1 MRVRIACVAVTVAAF
16 VAACGGSDE
25 ATGPQPLTRQQAERL
40 SQAGYTNY
48 LAKGAE
54 FEANSAFLGPG
65 GSQSLTMVGQI
76 DWERHA
82 GRAVVRGEGREA
94 GISEVYW
101 EETFILE
108 RRPAMDAI
116 ISGLGGPMT
125 PWIARPPDPSKIQL
139 DRLVGLLVGLAS
151 EQPDNALLV
160 QQKEGSEFMRND
172 TLRDTAVEVLRY
184 GNRNIY
190 WLDSAD
196 GSMVRFEGNSAGGN
210 APVVID
216 VLARKAVTLT
226 RPTEADIVPVERI
239 AEAYAAVTGG

>member
-1 MRVRIACVAVTVAAF
+1 MRVRIACVAVAVGACLAS
-16 VAACGGSDE
+16 CGGGDE
-25 ATGPQPLTRQQAERL
+25 PTGPQPLTRQQAERL

-76 DWERHA
+76 EWERHA

-116 ISGLGGPMT
+116 VSGLGGPAT
-125 PWIARPPDPSKIQL
+125 PWIARQPDPTNNQL

-190 WLDSAD
+190 WLDVAD

-226 RPTEADIVPVERI
+226 RPAETDIVPVERI

>member
-1 MRVRIACVAVTVAAF
+1 VKLRLVGVVALCALLVS
-16 VAACGGSDE
+16 CGGDDKSGE
-25 ATGPQPLTRQQAERL
+25 PAPLTQTQVERL

-65 GSQSLTMVGQI
+65 GNQSLTLSGLI
-76 DWERHA
+76 DWEKHA
-82 GRAVVRGEGREA
+82 GRAVVRGDGRAA
-94 GISEVYW
+94 GITEVYW

-116 ISGLGGPMT
+116 VSGLGGPSA
-125 PWIARPPDPSKIQL
+125 PWIARRPDPATRQL
-139 DRLVGLLVGLAS
+139 DRLIGLIVGLAS

-172 TLRDTAVEVLRY
+172 TLRDTSVEVLRY

-190 WLDSAD
+190 WLDAAN
-196 GSMVRFEGNSAGGN
+196 GSMLRFEGNSAAGN

-216 VLARKAVTLT
+216 ILERKAVDAP
-226 RPTEADIVPVERI
+226 RPVESDVVPVDQV
-239 AEAYAAVTGG
+239 AEAYAAITGG

>member
-1 MRVRIACVAVTVAAF
+1 MKFQLLRVVVVGSLL
-16 VAACGGSDE
+16 VSCGGSDDKSGE
-25 ATGPQPLTRQQAERL
+25 PAPLTQVQAERL

-65 GSQSLTMVGQI
+65 GNQSLTLTGLI
-76 DWERHA
+76 DWEHHA
-82 GRAVVRGEGREA
+82 GRAVVRGDGREA
-94 GISEVYW
+94 GITEVYW

-116 ISGLGGPMT
+116 VSGLGGPSA
-125 PWIARPPDPSKIQL
+125 PWIARPPDPSTQQL
-139 DRLVGLLVGLAS
+139 DRLIGLIVGLAS

-190 WLDSAD
+190 WLDAAD
-196 GSMVRFEGNSAGGN
+196 GSMLRFEGNSAAGN

-216 VLARKAVTLT
+216 ILERKAVDAP
-226 RPTEADIVPVERI
+226 RPAAPDVVPVDRV
-239 AEAYAAVTGG
+239 AEAYAAIAGG

>member
-1 MRVRIACVAVTVAAF
+1 M
-16 VAACGGSDE
+16 
-25 ATGPQPLTRQQAERL
+25 
-40 SQAGYTNY
+40 NY

-82 GRAVVRGEGREA
+82 GRAVVRGDGREA

-116 ISGLGGPMT
+116 ISGLGGPTT
-125 PWIARPPDPSKIQL
+125 PWIARPPNPTNNQL

-190 WLDSAD
+190 WLDVAD

-226 RPTEADIVPVERI
+226 RPAETDIVPVERI
-239 AEAYAAVTGG
+239 AEAYAAVAGG

>member
-1 MRVRIACVAVTVAAF
+1 VKLRALVVVVACTLLS
-16 VAACGGSDE
+16 ACGGGAKMTAE
-25 ATGPQPLTRQQAERL
+25 PAPLTQTQAERL

-65 GSQSLTMVGQI
+65 GNQSLTLSGQI
-76 DWERHA
+76 DWERHT
-82 GRAVVRGEGREA
+82 GRAFVRGDGREA
-94 GISEVYW
+94 GITEVYW

-116 ISGLGGPMT
+116 VSGLGGPSA
-125 PWIARPPDPSKIQL
+125 PWIARRPDPATRQL
-139 DRLVGLLVGLAS
+139 DRLIGLIVGLAS

-172 TLRDTAVEVLRY
+172 TLRDTSVEVLRY

-190 WLDSAD
+190 WLDAAN
-196 GSMVRFEGNSAGGN
+196 GSMLRFEGNSAAGN

-216 VLARKAVTLT
+216 ILERKAVDAP
-226 RPTEADIVPVERI
+226 RPVESDVVPVDQV
-239 AEAYAAVTGG
+239 AEAYAAITGG

>member
-1 MRVRIACVAVTVAAF
+1 MRVRIACVAVAVAAF

-116 ISGLGGPMT
+116 ISGLGGPTT
-125 PWIARPPDPSKIQL
+125 PWIARRPDPTNNQL

-226 RPTEADIVPVERI
+226 RPAEADIVPVERI
-239 AEAYAAVTGG
+239 AEAYAAVTGD